1 MSLTSNTFHVTHLSA
16 TVVTGSAIKLSSGI
30 PSVTEGTAVME
41 KTLATKTDTAL
52 QNPWI
57 YEHFPELVSSGD
69 LIIVNGHI
77 YLFGIS
83 FVDILTGGLAIL
95 SFAILLIR
103 NGIAAVLKVR
113 EFMDERKKKKVT

>member
-1 MSLTSNTFHVTHLSA
+1 MSLTSNTFHVTHLTT

-57 YEHFPELVSSGD
+57 YETFPDLVSSGD

-83 FVDILTGGLAIL
+83 FIDILTGGLAIL

-103 NGIAAVLKVR
+103 NGIAAALKVR
-113 EFMDERKKKKVT
+113 EFMKERKKKKLR